1 MKRAS
6 RSRPVPS
13 EALAPGGGRRTVTCE
28 SVAELLPAVID
39 GNERAD
45 RRVRRHVESCLRCQ
59 AELVQYRKLLRAL
72 HQLRT
77 DVLEP
82 SPGVLS
88 GILANLEEAG
98 ERGAI
103 RSLLAGRRA
112 AYVGGLAVAT
122 AAAGAAGALVLVTRA
137 RNRAPRAA

>member
-1 MKRAS
+1 MRCED
-6 RSRPVPS
+6 VS
-13 EALAPGGGRRTVTCE
+13 EALPEIV
-28 SVAELLPAVID
+28 D
-39 GNERAD
+39 GAATAD
-45 RRVRRHVESCLRCQ
+45 LALRRHVDSCPQCQ
-59 AELVQYRKLLRAL
+59 GELAQYRTVLRTL